1 MCMCVAGSESSYDVE
16 FNHLLRGMEGIV
28 TDSPPSV
35 AGLSPQQAQSMQR
48 LAQLPA
54 FSNVAALVHNNAV
67 SARWLSTG
75 AVATGNGVG

>member
-67 SARWLSTG
+67 SARSLSAG
-75 AVATGNGVG
+75 EVVTGNGVG